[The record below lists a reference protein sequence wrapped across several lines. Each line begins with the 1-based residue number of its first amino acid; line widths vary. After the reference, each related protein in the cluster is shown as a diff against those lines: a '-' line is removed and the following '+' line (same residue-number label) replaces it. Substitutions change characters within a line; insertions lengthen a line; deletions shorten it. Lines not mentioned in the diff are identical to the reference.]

1 LEATL
6 VVGAAPG
13 GGGVE
18 PARERGA
25 PWPTADAPLSLSART
40 LAARASSPADAPP
53 SDPATTPRTGADI
66 REAFLSY
73 YESRGHARL
82 PSASLI
88 PDDPTVLLTIA
99 GMLQFKPVFLGQAP
113 RAVARATT
121 AQKCVRTNDV
131 ENVGVTARHHTFFEM
146 LGNFSFGD
154 YFKEDA
160 IPMAWELATKVLGI
174 PAERI
179 WVSVFESD
187 DDAAR
192 IWTDAVGLPPHR
204 VQRLGAADNFWAS
217 GPTGPCGP
225 CSELY
230 FDLTPEKGEDGASLT
245 DDDRFIEFYN
255 LVFMESN
262 RAADGSLTPL
272 ASKCIDTGL
281 GLERVARIVQGTASN
296 FETDLIFPIVQ
307 AAAVRAGID
316 YNAASEVDKARLKV
330 IGDHAR
336 ACAHLAA
343 DGVAPSNVGRGYVL
357 RRLLRRTVVKGRLLG
372 VQGPFVGDLV
382 AVAASVTACDGLKAA
397 APRVAAEL
405 AREEARFATTLGAG
419 EKMLAE
425 SLAAAAAAGEA
436 LSGAAAFELYDTF
449 GFPLD
454 VTRELAADAGV
465 PVDVPGFDAAM
476 EAQRRR
482 SKDAAK
488 VVDVAAAAALG
499 GLAAE
504 LGETAF
510 GGYTAT
516 SAPATVVALL
526 ADGGDRVTVA
536 GPGDVVDVALDATPF
551 YGEGGGQVGDA
562 GTLTW
567 PGGAA
572 DVIDTRRVAGGAVF
586 LHRATVARGTLA
598 SGAAVNAVVDPGRR
612 AATAAHHTATH
623 LLQAALKAVLGE
635 SVSQQGSLVTP
646 DRLRFDFSLPR
657 GVEPA
662 ELAAVEALVNSWIV
676 ADETL
681 TTAVMPL
688 ADAKAAGAVAMFGE
702 KYDAAG
708 VRVVRVPGAGAE
720 LCGGTHVATTGRI
733 GGFKIVSEAGVASGV
748 RRVEAVV
755 GPALVEYLNSV
766 DAVVRSL
773 SSSLSAK
780 PDDLPARVAAL
791 QDDLKAAQREAAAL
805 RGELAVAKAAS
816 LADAAVT
823 SPSGARYVVARLDG
837 VDGKALQ
844 DAAAGLVAALGDPA
858 AVLLASA
865 GEGGAVMVAAASPGA
880 VAAGVSAGKFVGGIA
895 KLCGGGGGG
904 RPNLAQAGG
913 KDAAALPAALEE
925 AERQLAAALK

>member
-1 LEATL
+1 MAD
-6 VVGAAPG
+6 G
-13 GGGVE
+13 GGADR
-18 PARERGA
+18 PH
-25 PWPTADAPLSLSART
+25 PTPPTART
-40 LAARASSPADAPP
+40 LAARASTPADAPA
-53 SDPATTPRTGADI
+53 SSPATTPRTGAEI
-66 REAFLSY
+66 REAFLSF
-73 YESRGHARL
+73 YEARGHARL

-160 IPMAWELATKVLGI
+160 IPMAWELATRVLGI

-179 WVSVFESD
+179 WVSVFEAD

-192 IWTDAVGLPPHR
+192 IWTDVVGLPPHR

-230 FDLTPEKGEDGASLT
+230 FDLAPERGAGGSLT

-296 FETDLIFPIVQ
+296 FETDLIFPIVD
-307 AAAVRAGID
+307 AAAQRAGVD
-316 YNAASEVDKARLKV
+316 YATASDVDKARLKV
-330 IGDHAR
+330 VGDHVR

-372 VQGPFVGDLV
+372 IEGPFVGDLV
-382 AVAASVTACDGLKAA
+382 AVAARVTACDALKAA

-405 AREEARFATTLGAG
+405 AREEAAFAKTLGAG
-419 EKMLAE
+419 EKLLDDALKAAKAE
-425 SLAAAAAAGEA
+425 GTA
-436 LSGAAAFELYDTF
+436 LRGDAAFELYDTF

-454 VTRELAADAGV
+454 VTREIAADAGV
-465 PVDVPGFDAAM
+465 PVDVAGFEMAM
-476 EAQRRR
+476 EAQRKR

-504 LGETAF
+504 LGETRF
-510 GGYTAT
+510 GGYASTA
-516 SAPATVVALL
+516 APATVVALL
-526 ADGGDRVTVA
+526 ADGSADRVTVA
-536 GPGDVVDVALDATPF
+536 GPGDVVDVVLDATPF

-567 PGGAA
+567 PGGEAE
-572 DVIDTRRVAGGAVF
+572 VMDTRRVAGGSVF

-598 SGAAVNAVVDPGRR
+598 AGAAVDAAVDPGRR

-623 LLQAALKAVLGE
+623 LLQAALKSVLGD

-662 ELAAVEALVNSWIV
+662 ELAAVEALVNGWIRSD
-676 ADETL
+676 AAL
-681 TTAVMPL
+681 TTTVMPL
-688 ADAKAAGAVAMFGE
+688 AEAKAAGAVAMFGE

-720 LCGGTHVATTGRI
+720 LCGGTHVETTGRI

-755 GPALVEYLNSV
+755 GPALVEYLASV
-766 DAVVRSL
+766 DAVVRAL

-791 QDDLKAAQREAAAL
+791 VDDLKAAQREAAAL
-805 RGELAVAKAAS
+805 RGELAVAKAGA

-823 SPSGARYVVARLDG
+823 TASGARYVVARLDG

-844 DAAAGLVAALGDPA
+844 DAAADLVASLGDPA
-858 AVLLASA
+858 AVLLAAA
-865 GEGGAVMVAAASPGA
+865 GDGGAVMVAAASPGA
-880 VAAGVSAGKFVGGIA
+880 VKAGVSAGKFVGGIA

-913 KDAAALPAALEE
+913 KDAAALPAALAE
-925 AERQLAAALK
+925 AERQLAAALA